1 MLGRRDTERRN
12 AKRERKGR
20 RGRTGG
26 HTRESVGRGA
36 FSAFI
41 LSSFATRLLLFLGST
56 RSFLS
61 VLITNRFDRHFPP
74 SPISPLLLLSLKNI
88 IVRYVSPFLSLSL
101 RVPPGWNSCRL
112 EITFNRGE
120 FFRREGERERERESF
135 SLVFDLIGR
144 YKSVYISVSLSF
156 SPFLFLSE
164 RTAERRYFEN
174 VEDSSGTNMSP
185 VRRGHERRN
194 LRSGASL

>member
-88 IVRYVSPFLSLSL
+88 IVRYISPFLSLSL
-101 RVPPGWNSCRL
+101 RVPPGTAAAWKSRL
-112 EITFNRGE
+112 IAVSSFE
-120 FFRREGERERERESF
+120 ERKRERESF

-156 SPFLFLSE
+156 SPFRCLFLSE